1 MAKEGPGG
9 ERTEEATDKKK
20 QEARLD
26 GQIAR
31 SPEFMTAA
39 FLIGAT
45 ITMATAGPGLWR
57 FLLDQMGQT
66 LLFAGDEARFGTATI
81 AVIQLIGWKT
91 LAALAGVLAASLVI
105 AVGVNVAQVGPL
117 LTTKTLMP
125 KFERLNPISGVQRLF
140 SLRSVIE
147 LGKQLAKLF
156 AVSAVVYLT
165 IRRAIPDLEV
175 LALLQ
180 PTALMGTVGEHA
192 MSILRNTGML
202 FLALAAADY
211 GYQRWQTSEDLKMS
225 KQEVKD
231 EYRNAE
237 GDANVKARRRAM
249 ARDRIRKQMFADV
262 PSADVVIVNPT
273 HIAIALKYDP
283 DLAPA
288 PFVVALGE
296 RKVAERIK
304 ALAFASGV
312 PVIENKP
319 LARALIKAARLGS
332 MIPVDFYLAVA
343 EVLAFVMRQRQRYGR
358 SWRGT
363 AVADEPTM
371 TTASL
376 AA

>member
-1 MAKEGPGG
+1 
-9 ERTEEATDKKK
+9 
-20 QEARLD
+20 
-26 GQIAR
+26 
-31 SPEFMTAA
+31 
-39 FLIGAT
+39 
-45 ITMATAGPGLWR
+45 
-57 FLLDQMGQT
+57 
-66 LLFAGDEARFGTATI
+66 
-81 AVIQLIGWKT
+81 

-117 LTTKTLMP
+117 ITTKTLMP
-125 KFERLNPISGVQRLF
+125 KFERLNPIAGVQRLF
-140 SLRSVIE
+140 SIRSVVE
-147 LGKQLAKLF
+147 LGKQLAKLL
-156 AVSAVVYLT
+156 AVAFVVYLT

-180 PTALMGTVGEHA
+180 PSALMSTVGEHA
-192 MSILRNTGML
+192 MSILRNTGLL

-304 ALAFASGV
+304 ALAFESGV

-371 TTASL
+371 TTTSL

>member
-9 ERTEEATDKKK
+9 EKTEAATDKKR
-20 QEARLD
+20 QDARLD

-39 FLIGAT
+39 FLLGT
-45 ITMATAGPGLWR
+45 TVTMATAGPTLWR
-57 FLLDQMGQT
+57 FLLDMMGQT
-66 LLFAGDEARFGTATI
+66 LLFAGDEARFGTATV
-81 AVIQLIGWKT
+81 ALLQGLGWKT
-91 LAALAGVLAASLVI
+91 LAALAGILAAGLAI
-105 AVGVNVAQVGPL
+105 AVGVSVGQVGPL
-117 LTTKTLMP
+117 LTTKTLAP
-125 KFERLNPISGVQRLF
+125 KFSRLNPVAGAQRLL
-140 SLRSVIE
+140 STRALVD
-147 LGKQLAKLF
+147 LAKQVAKLL
-156 AVSAVVYLT
+156 AVSLVVYGTL
-165 IRRAIPDLEV
+165 RRAIPDLELLARLEPAV
-175 LALLQ
+175 LLAV
-180 PTALMGTVGEHA
+180 VGDHA
-192 MSILRNTGML
+192 MVLLRNTGLL
-202 FLALAAADY
+202 FLALAIADY
-211 GYQRWQTSEDLKMS
+211 GYQRWQTAEDLKMT

-237 GDANVKARRRAM
+237 GDANVKARRRAI

-273 HIAIALKYDP
+273 HIAIAIRYDP

-288 PFVVALGE
+288 PVVVALGE

-319 LARALIKAARLGS
+319 LARALIKVARLGS

-343 EVLAFVMRQRQRYGR
+343 EVLAFVMRQRQRHGGA
-358 SWRGT
+358 WRGT
-363 AVADEPTM
+363 A
-371 TTASL
+371 L